1 MRIPMRH
8 TLAFLFLSIAST
20 VFAQEKSLS
29 TGLIFPEGI
38 KVEKVWT
45 GGEFTEG
52 PAYGKDHCV
61 YFSDIGNRIMKFD
74 PATKSTIEFRNPS
87 GRSNGLDFDSM
98 GRLVAAEGANTG
110 GNRRITRTEK
120 DGKITVIADSYEGK
134 KFNSP
139 NDLVID
145 SKQRIYF
152 TDPRYVGKEPR
163 ELDHESV
170 FMISSTGK
178 VSIATKE
185 CKKPN
190 GIVIS
195 PDEKILYVAE
205 NDPQGNKQ
213 LVSFKISDDGSLGA
227 KNVLYDFGKS
237 RGIDGMCVDEKGN
250 IFATAGT
257 GKETGVYVFN
267 PMGKVI
273 DFINTP
279 ETSSNCIF
287 GGKDR
292 NILYITAGVS
302 LYRIQAN
309 TRGYHLCWPD

>member
-1 MRIPMRH
+1 MRQIAP
-8 TLAFLFLSIAST
+8 LLIFLLTSVA
-20 VFAQEKSLS
+20 FAQDKTFSS
-29 TGLIFPEGI
+29 GLMFSANT

-74 PATKSTIEFRNPS
+74 PATKVTTEFRSPG

-120 DGKITVIADSYEGK
+120 DGKITIIADNFEGK

-145 SKQRIYF
+145 SKNRIYF

-178 VSIATKE
+178 VSIATRE

-195 PDEKILYVAE
+195 PDGKTIYIAE
-205 NDPQGNKQ
+205 NVPQGNKQ
-213 LVSFKISDDGSLGA
+213 LVCFNIAEDGTLDT
-227 KNVLYDFGKS
+227 KKVLHDFGKS

-267 PMGKVI
+267 PMGKII
-273 DFINTP
+273 DFVNTP

-287 GGKDR
+287 AGKDR

-302 LYRIQAN
+302 LYRIQVN
-309 TRGYHLCWPD
+309 TKGYHLCWPD

>member
-1 MRIPMRH
+1 MRQ
-8 TLAFLFLSIAST
+8 LAPLMIFLIAFA
-20 VFAQEKSLS
+20 VFGQDKTSS
-29 TGLIFPEGI
+29 SGLIFPANT

-52 PAYGKDHCV
+52 PAYGKDKCI

-74 PATKSTIEFRNPS
+74 PATKITTEFRNPS
-87 GRSNGLDFDSM
+87 GRSNGLDFDSI

-120 DGKITVIADSYEGK
+120 DGKITVIADNFEGK

-145 SKQRIYF
+145 SKNRIYF
-152 TDPRYVGKEPR
+152 TDPRYVGDEPR

-170 FMISSTGK
+170 FMISPSGK

-195 PDEKILYVAE
+195 PDGKTIYIAE
-205 NDPQGNKQ
+205 NDPKGNKQ
-213 LVSFKISDDGSLGA
+213 LVCFNIAEDGTLDAKKILH
-227 KNVLYDFGKS
+227 DFGKS

-267 PMGKVI
+267 AMGKII
-273 DFINTP
+273 DFVNTP

-287 GGKDR
+287 AGKDR
-292 NILYITAGVS
+292 NFLYITAGVS
-302 LYRIQAN
+302 LYRIQVN
-309 TRGYHLCWPD
+309 TKGYHLCWPD

>member
-1 MRIPMRH
+1 MRKLALVILLLIPP
-8 TLAFLFLSIAST
+8 FLFSHENKLAS
-20 VFAQEKSLS
+20 
-29 TGLIFPEGI
+29 GLFFPLNAT
-38 KVEKVWT
+38 VEKVWT

-52 PAYGKDHCV
+52 PAYGPDHCI
-61 YFSDIGNRIMKFD
+61 YFSDIGNRILKFN
-74 PATKSTIEFRNPS
+74 PATKKTTDFRNPS
-87 GRSNGLDFDSM
+87 GRSNGLDFDSK

-110 GNRRITRTEK
+110 GNRQISRTEK
-120 DGKITVIADSYEGK
+120 DGKISVIASTFDGK

-145 SKQRIYF
+145 SKNRIYF

-170 FMISSTGK
+170 FIINPDGA
-178 VSIATKE
+178 VRIATKE

-195 PDEKILYVAE
+195 PDGKTIYIAE
-205 NDPQGNKQ
+205 NDPSGNKH
-213 LVSFKISDDGSLGA
+213 LLSFKIAEDGLLDS
-227 KNVLYDFGKS
+227 KKVLYDFGKS

-267 PMGKVI
+267 AEGKVI
-273 DFINTP
+273 DFISTP

-287 GGKDR
+287 AGKNRDF
-292 NILYITAGVS
+292 LYITAGVS
-302 LYRIQAN
+302 LYRVQVK
-309 TRGYHLCWPD
+309 TRGYHLYWPE

>member
-1 MRIPMRH
+1 MCK
-8 TLAFLFLSIAST
+8 LAPLLILLLTSVA
-20 VFAQEKSLS
+20 FAQDKTLS
-29 TGLIFPEGI
+29 SGLMFSANT

-74 PATKSTIEFRNPS
+74 PATKITTEFRNPG
-87 GRSNGLDFDSM
+87 GRSNGLDFDST

-110 GNRRITRTEK
+110 GNRRISRTEK
-120 DGKITVIADSYEGK
+120 DGKITIIADNFEGK

-145 SKQRIYF
+145 SKNRIYF

-178 VSIATKE
+178 VSIATRE

-195 PDEKILYVAE
+195 PDGKTIYIAE
-205 NDPQGNKQ
+205 NDPQGNKH
-213 LVSFKISDDGSLGA
+213 LVCFNIAEDGTLDT
-227 KNVLYDFGKS
+227 KKVLHDFGKS

-267 PMGKVI
+267 PMGKII
-273 DFINTP
+273 DFVNTP

-287 GGKDR
+287 AGKDR

-302 LYRIQAN
+302 LYRIQVN
-309 TRGYHLCWPD
+309 TKGYHLCWPD

>member
-1 MRIPMRH
+1 MRQ
-8 TLAFLFLSIAST
+8 LAPLMIFLITSA
-20 VFAQEKSLS
+20 VFAQEKTFSP
-29 TGLIFPEGI
+29 GLIFPSNT

-52 PAYGKDHCV
+52 PAYGKDQCV

-74 PATKSTIEFRNPS
+74 PATKITTEYRNPS
-87 GRSNGLDFDSM
+87 GRSNGLDFDSI

-120 DGKITVIADSYEGK
+120 DGKITVIADNFEGK

-145 SKQRIYF
+145 SKNRIYF
-152 TDPRYVGKEPR
+152 TDPRYVGDEPR

-170 FMISSTGK
+170 FMISPSGK
-178 VSIATKE
+178 VSIATRE

-190 GIVIS
+190 GIAIS
-195 PDEKILYVAE
+195 PDEKTIYIAE
-205 NDPQGNKQ
+205 NDPKGNKQ
-213 LVSFKISDDGSLGA
+213 LVRFNIKEDGTLDT
-227 KNVLYDFGKS
+227 KKTLHDFGKS

-267 PMGKVI
+267 PMGKII
-273 DFINTP
+273 DFVNTP

-287 GGKDR
+287 AGKER

-302 LYRIQAN
+302 LYRVQVN
-309 TRGYHLCWPD
+309 TKGYHLCWPD